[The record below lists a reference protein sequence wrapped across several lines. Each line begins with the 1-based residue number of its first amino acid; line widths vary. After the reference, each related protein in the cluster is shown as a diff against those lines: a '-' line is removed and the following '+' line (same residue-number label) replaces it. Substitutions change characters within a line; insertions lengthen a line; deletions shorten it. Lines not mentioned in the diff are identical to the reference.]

1 MREKIELS
9 EKDKVLV
16 IIGVDGIH
24 SQLGRFSSDWHMQN
38 NSLLV
43 KWDACRW
50 IRETIWWL
58 LLFFFHRAQDKAQG
72 RCIDSFKVGLKIKK

>member
-1 MREKIELS
+1 MRERIELS

-16 IIGVDGIH
+16 TIGVDGIY
-24 SQLGRFSSDWHMQN
+24 SQVGRFSSDWHTN

-50 IRETIWWL
+50 IRETVWWL
-58 LLFFFHRAQDKAQG
+58 LLFFPTEQNKAQG
-72 RCIDSFKVGLKIKK
+72 T